1 MHAMQS
7 PKNKLAVPSVSKVS
21 PEWISS
27 MQLQMMQM
35 ENKAK
40 RRGHSGSRTKDT
52 ARKIE
57 KMNRNEMARVSN
69 SVDSIAEKEQEEF
82 NKTVKELK

>member
-57 KMNRNEMARVSN
+57 KMNRNEIARVSN